1 MPYTHAPR
9 PNYLPPALVGLSF
22 PDFRKALTLHMVET
36 SEDLKASQIKTL
48 GATYAA
54 TASYSASR
62 GGGGGG
68 GAREVV
74 GSAMQLPGGGQ
85 VVWHQKLDQVKQRR
99 PLAGSSSR
107 SRGFGAHFVFDVY
120 GFSRFV
126 CFLWFYSCWRGN
138 YGDI

>member
-1 MPYTHAPR
+1 MVKLLRQATNEYPPV
-9 PNYLPPALVGLSF
+9 PLPPALVDVSF

-36 SEDLKASQIKTL
+36 SEDLKASQVKKL
-48 GATYAA
+48 GATFAA

-85 VVWHQKLDQVKQRR
+85 VMWHPKLDQVNRISLSLVAR
-99 PLAGSSSR
+99 TR
-107 SRGFGAHFVFDVY
+107 SRDFVRF
-120 GFSRFV
+120 FV
-126 CFLWFYSCWRGN
+126 CLFFVAYFLRLGTVRTRRKV
-138 YGDI
+138 